1 MARFRTSYHN
11 HTTWSDG
18 TASLAE
24 MIEAARREGL
34 QEFGISDHYAL
45 APGNPHFQWALA
57 PGFLDDYVNRVR
69 EAAKGAGDLTVRL
82 GLEVDYF
89 PETIGAVEKRL
100 AALPFDYIIG
110 SVHFVGGF
118 AIDLEERLWAE
129 LSSDRVNDIWRG
141 YWWTLG
147 EAAESGIFDIIGHF
161 DLPKKF
167 GFYASVDL
175 TAEALRAL
183 DKIAAADMAIEI
195 NTAGWDKP
203 VGEAYPSK
211 FFLKEA
217 RRRQIPLIIT
227 ADAHSADTLTRHFD
241 RARRLAAD
249 SGYTEVLRYDK
260 RKRFPYPLAD
270 D

>member
-1 MARFRTSYHN
+1 
-11 HTTWSDG
+11 
-18 TASLAE
+18 
-24 MIEAARREGL
+24 
-34 QEFGISDHYAL
+34 
-45 APGNPHFQWALA
+45 
-57 PGFLDDYVNRVR
+57 
-69 EAAKGAGDLTVRL
+69 
-82 GLEVDYF
+82 
-89 PETIGAVEKRL
+89 
-100 AALPFDYIIG
+100 
-110 SVHFVGGF
+110 
-118 AIDLEERLWAE
+118 
-129 LSSDRVNDIWRG
+129 
-141 YWWTLG
+141 
-147 EAAESGIFDIIGHF
+147 
-161 DLPKKF
+161 
-167 GFYASVDL
+167 
-175 TAEALRAL
+175 LRAL